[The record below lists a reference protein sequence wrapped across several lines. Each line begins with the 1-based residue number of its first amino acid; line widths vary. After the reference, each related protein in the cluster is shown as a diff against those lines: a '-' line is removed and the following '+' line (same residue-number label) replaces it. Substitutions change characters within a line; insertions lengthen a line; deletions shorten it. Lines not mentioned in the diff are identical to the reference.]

1 MGKRKIEMRKIE
13 NKNARQVCFSKR
25 RQGLFQKTN
34 ELSILCGV
42 YIAVLSFSPAGRLFS
57 FANTDIDSILDRY
70 CKENYQC
77 CPTSTTTSSNGE
89 GGENFW
95 WEKVNVEEVDKGEEL
110 QQLRKSLGDARG
122 KVASRIQKLLSAL
135 SSLPSLIPSS
145 CDLTTCAEA
154 EDVKWPPL
162 SRPCL
167 MGDES
172 AANAMNTTYVVEV
185 EAPPLPPLQ
194 HDGVMQLESSSL
206 YFAKDDDDDG
216 LMMPIF
222 GGEDYDDGLMSPILE
237 AEDADWLMM
246 MSG

>member
-1 MGKRKIEMRKIE
+1 MRKIE

-25 RQGLFQKTN
+25 RQGLFKKAK
-34 ELSILCGV
+34 ELSILSGV
-42 YIAVLSFSPAGRLFS
+42 DIAVLTFSPAGQLFS
-57 FANTDIDSILDRY
+57 FANTDIDSILDHY
-70 CKENYQC
+70 CKENRQC
-77 CPTSTTTSSNGE
+77 CPTSTTTTTTTTITTSNGE
-89 GGENFW
+89 GGDNFW
-95 WEKVNVEEVDKGEEL
+95 WEKVNVEEIDKGEEL
-110 QQLRKSLGDARG
+110 QQLRKSLGDVRG
-122 KVASRIQKLLSAL
+122 KVASRMQELSSAA

-194 HDGVMQLESSSL
+194 RDGVIKLESSSL
-206 YFAKDDDDDG
+206 DFAKDDDDG

-222 GGEDYDDGLMSPILE
+222 GGEDYDDGLMKPILE
-237 AEDADWLMM
+237 EEDADWLMM